1 VLATRKL
8 ITVFSILAAVMIVA
22 PVFALKVT
30 EPAAASH
37 GYPGL
42 CDMNGKKLADG
53 EFRQWVEN
61 DRLHVVITYKFSA
74 GEVYEEHSQFR
85 QEPELIQEK
94 WSWKESKDGRS
105 QREFT
110 VDFLAGIGSAH
121 ISQDHKDV
129 SKKIKIEPGQTF
141 AGFGF
146 SLALS
151 NLRKSLL
158 RGEQVQLKA
167 VGFSEFPTLGP
178 QAVTVT
184 ISYGGID
191 RMRMSGRSLKGDRFI
206 VHSEI
211 PLIAKFF
218 VNVPDTKIW
227 LTNPAPAGFLRW
239 EGPIVLPTDP
249 IVRVDLLSGEKSGPA
264 ESAGS

>member
-1 VLATRKL
+1 MLATRKL
-8 ITVFSILAAVMIVA
+8 ITVFSILASGMIVA

-61 DRLHVVITYKFSA
+61 NRLHVVITYKFSA
-74 GEVYEEHSQFR
+74 GEVYEEHSQFG
-85 QEPELIQEK
+85 QESELIQEK
-94 WSWKESKDGRS
+94 YSWKESKHGRS
-105 QREFT
+105 QREFS
-110 VDFLAGIGSAH
+110 VDFLTGIASVH
-121 ISQDHKDV
+121 VSQDHKDV
-129 SKKIKIEPGQTF
+129 SKRIKIEPGRTF

-151 NLRKSLL
+151 HLRKRLL
-158 RGEQVQLKA
+158 SGEQVQLKA
-167 VGFSEFPTLGP
+167 VVFSYCLVLGP
-178 QAVTVT
+178 QVVTVPV
-184 ISYGGID
+184 SHGGVG
-191 RMRMSGRSLKGDRFI
+191 RMKMSGRSLKGDRFTI
-206 VHSEI
+206 HPEI
-211 PLIAKFF
+211 PFIAKFF

-239 EGPIVLPTDP
+239 EGP
-249 IVRVDLLSGEKSGPA
+249 
-264 ESAGS
+264 